1 MSQDGIAC
9 RLLQERILTT
19 LQDKDLPTARM
30 VSTMLYFFFVFGE
43 DEEGYVVISGGKGGF
58 FGGNVRMMED
68 KEDLVLIGPKYDYY
82 IHTNMSSMKIHILQ
96 QMMISGYEYE
106 S

>member
-1 MSQDGIAC
+1 
-9 RLLQERILTT
+9 
-19 LQDKDLPTARM
+19 
-30 VSTMLYFFFVFGE
+30 
-43 DEEGYVVISGGKGGF
+43 
-58 FGGNVRMMED
+58 MMED

-96 QMMISGYEYE
+96 RMMISGYEYE